1 MSAQLFWHVVFWASF
16 SAFTLVSLLIAVKG
30 VAEIRL
36 FLREL
41 RSRDRG

>member
-1 MSAQLFWHVVFWASF
+1 VSAEMFWQVVFWASF

-30 VAEIRL
+30 VGEIRT